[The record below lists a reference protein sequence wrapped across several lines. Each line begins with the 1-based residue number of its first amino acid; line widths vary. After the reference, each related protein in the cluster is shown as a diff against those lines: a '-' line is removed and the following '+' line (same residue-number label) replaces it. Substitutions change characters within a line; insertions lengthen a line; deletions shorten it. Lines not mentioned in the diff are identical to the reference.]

1 MGLKVVII
9 NYINLIYSNILRV
22 AKSMLSL
29 LKLRGVLVRVS
40 AVNLCGA
47 KSTYLLLPLGPSI
60 SGIGESRVCLP
71 AADQG
76 ESVALQHADVPPLP
90 STNRPSPVQPKVRK

>member
-1 MGLKVVII
+1 
-9 NYINLIYSNILRV
+9 
-22 AKSMLSL
+22 MLSL
-29 LKLRGVLVRVS
+29 LKLRGFLVRVS

-47 KSTYLLLPLGPSI
+47 QSTYLLLPLGPST

-76 ESVALQHADVPPLP
+76 ESVALKKAEKQGIQAMPKHEDYSI
-90 STNRPSPVQPKVRK
+90 STRL